1 VRLDEGDFVRGQYR
15 STDRLETRISVWHPD
30 ADGRWPQDVALA
42 ALAELEPA
50 RLLEAGC
57 GTGAFA
63 GRCATELGCV
73 VVALDSSPEMVS
85 AAKAQGVDAVL
96 GDVRRLPFADG
107 VFDGTIAAWMLYHV
121 PDVGLAIAELARVTR
136 PGGRLVAITNG
147 RDHLAELWQMVGA
160 ESFESS
166 FSRESGGALLEK
178 SFERVERHDVHTS
191 AVFADR
197 ADAAAY
203 LATLDRGELA
213 ERLPEFGEPLV
224 ARGAPAVFVA
234 DRPRPVHG

>member
-15 STDRLETRISVWHPD
+15 STERLETRVSVWQPD

-42 ALAELEPA
+42 ALAEPRRE
-50 RLLEAGC
+50 RLLDVGC

-63 GRCATELGCV
+63 ARCAAELGCG
-73 VVALDSSPEMVS
+73 VVALDSSPEMVG
-85 AAKAQGVDAVL
+85 AAKAHGVEAVVGDAQ
-96 GDVRRLPFADG
+96 RLPFADG
-107 VFDGTIAAWMLYHV
+107 TFDGAVAAWMLYHV
-121 PDVGLAIAELARVTR
+121 PDVGLAIAELARVLR

-160 ESFESS
+160 EGFQSS
-166 FSRESGGALLEK
+166 FSRESGGALLEA
-178 SFERVERHDVHTS
+178 SFDLVERRDVHTR

-197 ADAAAY
+197 ASAAAY

-213 ERLPEFGEPLV
+213 ARLPEFGWPLV
-224 ARGAPAVFVA
+224 ARGAPTVFVA
-234 DRPRPVHG
+234 DRPRHHS